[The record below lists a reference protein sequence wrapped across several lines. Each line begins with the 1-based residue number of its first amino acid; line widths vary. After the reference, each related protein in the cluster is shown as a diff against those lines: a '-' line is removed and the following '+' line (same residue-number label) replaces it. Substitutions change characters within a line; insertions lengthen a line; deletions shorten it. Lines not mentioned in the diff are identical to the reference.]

1 MYLPEPHAS
10 LLNGIIFGIPIRS
23 AKSFYIELKMVGLL
37 HIVVLSGMNI
47 TILAN
52 LVGIATQFLGK
63 KISVCIT
70 IITIA
75 LFIVFVGPAP
85 PIIRAGCMALLSY
98 IAILSGREYLALFGL
113 FLSSVIIAIFFPQWI
128 ASLSFQLSAGATLGI
143 ILFGHTKEQKH
154 KSKTKQILFTLYK
167 EIRTSFAAQIF
178 TVPLICITFKQ
189 ISFISILSNLLVSW
203 TVAPVMIF
211 GILTSLLG
219 TINFYLGLP
228 IAYLCYG
235 LLSYFI
241 FIVDVLSK
249 IPFAFF
255 QF

>member
-23 AKSFYIELKMVGLL
+23 AKSFYIQLKMVGLL

-52 LVGIATQFLGK
+52 LVGIITQFLGK
-63 KISVCIT
+63 KMSVCIT

-75 LFIVFVGPAP
+75 LFVWFVGPQAP
-85 PIIRAGCMALLSY
+85 IVRAACMAIISY
-98 IAILSGREYLALFGL
+98 TAILTGREYLALFGL
-113 FLSSVIIAIFFPQWI
+113 FLSSVFIAVFFPQWI
-128 ASLSFQLSAGATLGI
+128 TSLSFQLSFGATLGI
-143 ILFGHTKEQKH
+143 ILFGNTKEIKY
-154 KSKTKQILFTLYK
+154 KSKTKKILFFLYK
-167 EIRTSFAAQIF
+167 EIRSSFAAQIF
-178 TVPLICITFKQ
+178 TTPLIFIAFHQ
-189 ISFISILSNLLVSW
+189 ISFVSILSNLLVSW

-211 GILTSLLG
+211 GIIASLLG
-219 TINFYLGLP
+219 VIHYHLGL
-228 IAYLCYG
+228 IVAYLCYG

-241 FIVDVLSK
+241 FVVDVLSK
-249 IPFAFF
+249 VPFAFM